1 MIKTSK
7 IKNVPIFLFI
17 LIGIVLRVEKIIS
30 TQLYRDEVYDI
41 FWSQGSSLRQLLS
54 YNYWDTFHPPAYFI
68 FLKYW
73 QRISIDPLFIRF
85 PGVFSFLITS
95 ILLVILAKKISP
107 RSFLL
112 PFILVVLFSFSSTQ
126 LTMNILARQ
135 YILVIPLMV
144 LSLIMFIGILEGDK
158 SKKLYF
164 TIVTL
169 MAFFADYSSI
179 WLILSYCL
187 CVLFGFVAK
196 KHYKQIL
203 FPMIIIT
210 TTIFFWVFLFMLEKI
225 GFFSSI
231 LNKNYSSGGI
241 ITLNNLLNYIGWF
254 TGIDMPKLAINF
266 SIIRSVDILFLVFG
280 YMGLAYYIKKG
291 NKYIGILLMIILTV
305 PVIISFI
312 ITKFFLYI
320 FVHRNLVFVNIA
332 FILGYSLSLY
342 YLLKSKRLILII
354 IGIILLIVYMLNP
367 FFNFN
372 KLYYHE
378 NYDWIKLTTY
388 LHKAFKKSKSV
399 VISIDPLYMYS
410 PIIYYSNLY
419 GQINEQI
426 MVSDLTEDLT
436 VYNRIIVVDFLEEYP
451 NDMKL
456 IILNKIKVQSGMTC
470 SKVILVSNV
479 LVYQCDK

>member
-1 MIKTSK
+1 MIKSLK
-7 IKNVPIFLFI
+7 IKNVFIFLFI

-30 TQLYRDEVYDI
+30 TQLYRDEVYDL
-41 FWSQGSSLRQLLS
+41 FWSQSSSLRQLLS

-73 QRISIDPLFIRF
+73 QLISIDPLFIRL

-112 PFILVVLFSFSSTQ
+112 SFILVVLFSFSSTQ
-126 LTMNILARQ
+126 LTINILARQ

-144 LSLIMFIGILEGDK
+144 LSLIMFIEILEGDK

-196 KHYKQIL
+196 KRYKQIL
-203 FPMIIIT
+203 FPITIIT
-210 TTIFFWVFLFMLEKI
+210 MTIFFWVFLFMIEKI
-225 GFFSSI
+225 GFFSSV
-231 LNKNYSSGGI
+231 LNKNYPSGGFSI
-241 ITLNNLLNYIGWF
+241 IDNLLNYIAWF
-254 TGIDMPKLAINF
+254 TGIDLPQLAINS
-266 SIIRSVDILFLVFG
+266 SITRIVEIFFLVFG
-280 YMGLAYYIKKG
+280 YMGLVYYMKKG
-291 NKYIGILLMIILTV
+291 NKYIGILLIIILTV
-305 PVIISFI
+305 PVIISLI
-312 ITKFFLYI
+312 ITKFLLYV
-320 FVHRNLVFVNIA
+320 FVHRNLIFVNIA
-332 FILGYSLSLY
+332 FMFGYSLFLY
-342 YLLKSKRLILII
+342 YLLRSKRLILII
-354 IGIILLIVYMLNP
+354 IGIMLLIVYILNP

-378 NYDWIKLTTY
+378 NYDWIKLTIY
-388 LHKAFKKSKSV
+388 AHKALKKSKSV

-410 PIIYYSNLY
+410 PIAYYSNFY
-419 GQINEQI
+419 GQINGQTI
-426 MVSDLTEDLT
+426 VSDFTEDLT

-451 NDMKL
+451 NDIML
-456 IILNKIKVQSGMTC
+456 IAINNIRARNSMICNKVT
-470 SKVILVSNV
+470 LDSNV

>member
-1 MIKTSK
+1 MIKTLK
-7 IKNVPIFLFI
+7 IKNVFIFLFI

-54 YNYWDTFHPPAYFI
+54 YNYWDTFHPPAYLI

-73 QRISIDPLFIRF
+73 QQISIDSFFIRL

-112 PFILVVLFSFSSTQ
+112 SFILVVLFSFSSTQ

-144 LSLIMFIGILEGDK
+144 LSLIMFIEILEGDK

-187 CVLFGFVAK
+187 YLLFGFVVK

-203 FPMIIIT
+203 FPMTIIT
-210 TTIFFWVFLFMLEKI
+210 MTISFWVFLFMIEKI
-225 GFFSSI
+225 RFFSSN
-231 LNKNYSSGGI
+231 LNTNYLYGRFTI
-241 ITLNNLLNYIGWF
+241 FDHLPNYIGWF
-254 TGIDMPKLAINF
+254 TGIDMPQLAINF
-266 SIIRSVDILFLVFG
+266 SIIRSVEIFFLVFG
-280 YMGLAYYIKKG
+280 YMGLVYYMKKE
-291 NKYIGILLMIILTV
+291 NKYIGILFMIILTV
-305 PVIISFI
+305 PVIISLI
-312 ITKFFLYI
+312 ISKYFLFI
-320 FVHRNLVFVNIA
+320 FVPRNLVFVNIA
-332 FILGYSLSLY
+332 FILGYSLFLY

-354 IGIILLIVYMLNP
+354 IGVILLITYMLNP

-372 KLYYHE
+372 KLYYQE
-378 NYDWIKLTTY
+378 NYDWIKLTIY
-388 LHKAFKKSKSV
+388 LHKALNKSKSV

-410 PIIYYSNLY
+410 PITYYSNFY
-419 GQINEQI
+419 GKINGQI

-436 VYNRIIVVDFLEEYP
+436 VYNRIIVIDFLEEYS
-451 NDMKL
+451 NDIKL
-456 IILNKIKVQSGMTC
+456 IILNKIKVQNDMIC